1 MLLQSPDP
9 PPMEKILEGN
19 LACFEVPDLLTFL
32 NLGRRTGALV
42 MERPD
47 YETKIYL
54 REGRPVFATSTAEQ
68 LRFGALLVKMGKVS
82 EGTMEGIAGKLGGAR
97 VGQALLHEKI
107 LSEEELAIL
116 LKVQISEVIFDTFE
130 WHDGAFTFYDKIP
143 PPATAVTLDMDVQN
157 LIIEGVRRI
166 DDRERVSAAFPDKTL
181 VVEAV
186 GNPQRVRQSVTLMP
200 EEWQVYF
207 VVDGRRSIAE
217 ILRLVGN
224 GDELLTLQIL
234 HRLEVAKIVAFAPAS
249 AEVSGPA
256 APEPAESGTVK
267 WLDGKAPSPV
277 RPPSVEF
284 TSDVPQRKADDDTQ
298 RIVNSKAKAYMAD
311 AEQVTISRLVLVKE
325 DGAEASFPLIK
336 DSYTVGRHRNNDIV
350 ISDPKASSFH
360 ARIDRSPDG
369 FVLVD
374 LKSRNG
380 SWVNGKRADTV
391 VLKTNDELR
400 LGMGRLVYKV
410 DYTSAR

>member
-1 MLLQSPDP
+1 
-9 PPMEKILEGN
+9 MEKILEGN

-47 YETKIYL
+47 YETKLFL
-54 REGRPVFATSTAEQ
+54 REGRPVFATSTSEQ
-68 LRFGALLVKMGKVS
+68 LRFGAMLVKMGKVS
-82 EGTMEGIAGKLGGAR
+82 EDTMERIAGKLRGAR
-97 VGQALLHEKI
+97 IGQALLHEKI
-107 LSEEELAIL
+107 LTEDELAIL
-116 LKVQISEVIFDTFE
+116 LKVQVSEVIFDTFE
-130 WHDGAFTFYDKIP
+130 WHDGEFTFYDRVP

-166 DDRERVSAAFPDKTL
+166 DDRERVAAAFPDRTL

-186 GNPQRVRQSVTLMP
+186 TNPQRVRQSVTLMP

-207 VVDGRRSIAE
+207 VVDGRRTIAE

-224 GDELLTLQIL
+224 GDDLQTLQIL

-249 AEVSGPA
+249 AEA
-256 APEPAESGTVK
+256 AESALAEALPAEAGVTVK
-267 WLDGKAPSPV
+267 WDDGKPAP
-277 RPPSVEF
+277 RRPSVEF
-284 TSDVPQRKADDDTQ
+284 TSDLPQRKADDDTQ
-298 RIVNSKAKAYMAD
+298 RIVNRKAKAYMAD

-325 DGAEASFPLIK
+325 DGSEASFPLIK
-336 DSYTVGRHRNNDIV
+336 DSYTLGRHRNNDIV

-380 SWVNGKRADTV
+380 CWVNGKRAETM
-391 VLKTNDELR
+391 VLKTGDELR
-400 LGMGRLVYKV
+400 LGMGRLIYKV

>member
-1 MLLQSPDP
+1 
-9 PPMEKILEGN
+9 MEKILEGN

-47 YETKIYL
+47 YETKLYL

-68 LRFGALLVKMGKVS
+68 LRFGTLLVKMGKVS
-82 EGTMEGIAGKLGGAR
+82 EDTMERIAGKQRGAR
-97 VGQALLHEKI
+97 IGQALLQEKI
-107 LSEEELAIL
+107 LTEEELAIL
-116 LKVQISEVIFDTFE
+116 LKVQVSEVIFDTFE
-130 WHDGAFTFYDKIP
+130 WHDGEFTFYDRVP

-157 LIIEGVRRI
+157 LIIEGVRRM
-166 DDRERVSAAFPDKTL
+166 DDREKTSTAFPDRAL

-186 GNPQRVRQSVTLMP
+186 VNPQRVRQSVTLMP
-200 EEWQVYF
+200 EEWQVFF
-207 VVDGRRSIAE
+207 VVDGRRTIAE

-224 GDELLTLQIL
+224 GDELQTLQIL
-234 HRLEVAKIVAFAPAS
+234 HRLQVAKIVAFVPAS
-249 AEVSGPA
+249 AEAPGA
-256 APEPAESGTVK
+256 AVAEALPAEAGVTVK
-267 WLDGKAPSPV
+267 WDDGKPV
-277 RPPSVEF
+277 GPAQRPSVEF
-284 TSDVPQRKADDDTQ
+284 TSDLPQRKVDDDTQ
-298 RIVNSKAKAYMAD
+298 RIVNRKAKAYMAD
-311 AEQVTISRLVLVKE
+311 AEKVTISRLVLVKE

-336 DSYTVGRHRNNDIV
+336 DSYTLGRHRNNDIV
-350 ISDPKASSFH
+350 ITDPKASSFH
-360 ARIDRSPDG
+360 ARIDRSPEG

-380 SWVNGKRADTV
+380 CWVNGKRADTV

-400 LGMGRLVYKV
+400 LGMGRLIYKV

>member
-1 MLLQSPDP
+1 
-9 PPMEKILEGN
+9 MEKILEGN
-19 LACFEVPDLLTFL
+19 LACFEVPDILTFL

-47 YETKIYL
+47 YETKLFL
-54 REGRPVFATSTAEQ
+54 REGRPVFATSTAEP
-68 LRFGALLVKMGKVS
+68 LRFGAMLVKMGKVT
-82 EGTMEGIAGKLGGAR
+82 EETMERIAGKLQGAR
-97 VGQALLHEKI
+97 IGQALLQEKI
-107 LSEEELAIL
+107 LTEDELAIL
-116 LKVQISEVIFDTFE
+116 LKVQVSEVIFDTFE
-130 WHDGAFTFYDKIP
+130 WHDGEFTFYDGVP

-166 DDRERVSAAFPDKTL
+166 DDRARLAAVFPDKNL

-186 GNPQRVRQSVTLMP
+186 ANPQRVRQSVTLLP

-207 VVDGRRSIAE
+207 VVDGRRTIAE

-224 GDELLTLQIL
+224 GDELQTLQIL
-234 HRLEVAKIVAFAPAS
+234 HRLEVAKIVAFTAAVADAP
-249 AEVSGPA
+249 GPVV
-256 APEPAESGTVK
+256 PGPPPESGTVK
-267 WLDGKAPSPV
+267 WIDGKAQGPAP
-277 RPPSVEF
+277 PPSVEF
-284 TSDVPQRKADDDTQ
+284 TSDVPHRKAEDDTQ

-311 AEQVTISRLVLVKE
+311 AERVTVSRLVLVKE

-336 DSYTVGRHRNNDIV
+336 DSYTLGRHRNNDIV

-380 SWVNGKRADTV
+380 CWVNGKRAETV
-391 VLKTNDELR
+391 VLKTGDELR
-400 LGMGRLVYKV
+400 LGMGRLIYKV
-410 DYTSAR
+410 DYTSSR